1 MNFLLDHDV
10 PIEAAR
16 LLKREGH
23 SVHRLIDV
31 LPITTLDPEV
41 FAHARTNGLVTVTCN
56 RRDFVPLAQAGL
68 QPGLIVLIRRKTRQS
83 ECAHLLQLLRNAGE
97 SGISG
102 NINFA

>member
-1 MNFLLDHDV
+1 VNFLLDHDV
-10 PIEAAR
+10 PIEVAR

-23 SVHRLIDV
+23 SVQRLIDV
-31 LPITTLDPEV
+31 LSVTTPDLDV
-41 FAHARTNGLVTVTCN
+41 FAHAKKNGLVTVTCN
-56 RRDFVPLAQAGL
+56 RKDFVPLAQAGP

-83 ECAHLLQLLRNAGE
+83 ECAHLLELLRKAGE

>member
-10 PIEAAR
+10 PIEVAR

-23 SVHRLIDV
+23 SAHRLIDV
-31 LPITTLDPEV
+31 LPVTTLDPDV
-41 FAHARTNGLVTVTCN
+41 FAHARRNELVTVTCN
-56 RRDFVPLAQAGL
+56 RKDFVPLAEAGP

-83 ECAHLLQLLRNAGE
+83 ECAHLLELLRRAGE
-97 SGISG
+97 SGING

>member
-10 PIEAAR
+10 PVEVAR

-31 LPITTLDPEV
+31 LPVTTLDPDV
-41 FAHARTNGLVTVTCN
+41 FAHAKRNGLVTVTCN
-56 RRDFVPLAQAGL
+56 RKDFVPLAEASP

-83 ECAHLLQLLRNAGE
+83 ECAHLLELLRKAGE

>member
-1 MNFLLDHDV
+1 VNFLLDHDV
-10 PIEAAR
+10 PIEVAR

-41 FAHARTNGLVTVTCN
+41 FAHAKINGFVTVTCN
-56 RRDFVPLAQAGL
+56 RKDFLPLAESGP

-83 ECAHLLQLLRNAGE
+83 ECAHLLELLRRAGE

>member
-1 MNFLLDHDV
+1 VNFLLDHDV

-23 SVHRLIDV
+23 SVIRLIEV
-31 LPITTLDPEV
+31 LPVTTLDADV
-41 FAHARTNGLVTVTCN
+41 FAYAKARGSVTVTCN
-56 RRDFVPLAQAGL
+56 RKDFLPLAQGGL
-68 QPGLIVLIRRKTRQS
+68 QPGLIILIRRKTRQA